1 MRLVW
6 MPSAAL
12 IAKMHTVWNVT
23 TMNVR
28 KVFTFVRYV
37 TFLFGAA
44 AGAGILPDSTSRLL
58 RLFSC
63 FGEVAGGGAE
73 ATGAPESTTTLTS
86 SFSSLGRNQDAMVGQ
101 NKQPKPSKPNNT
113 KFTPLKMA
121 VARSGV
127 LVPSMANLHAASAK
141 KRSEIARASHMVG
154 AAASVFLCRPLCRRR
169 APKT

>member
-1 MRLVW
+1 M
-6 MPSAAL
+6 
-12 IAKMHTVWNVT
+12 
-23 TMNVR
+23 
-28 KVFTFVRYV
+28 
-37 TFLFGAA
+37 
-44 AGAGILPDSTSRLL
+44 SRLL

-63 FGEVAGGGAE
+63 FGGAAGAGVAA
-73 ATGAPESTTTLTS
+73 AGAPESTTTLTPS
-86 SFSSLGRNQDAMVGQ
+86 SPSALSSSLGRNQDEMVGQ

-154 AAASVFLCRPLCRRR
+154 VFFLRLSVQASLSSEGANVSM
-169 APKT
+169 

>member
-1 MRLVW
+1 
-6 MPSAAL
+6 
-12 IAKMHTVWNVT
+12 
-23 TMNVR
+23 MNVR

-44 AGAGILPDSTSRLL
+44 AGAGATTLPDSTSRLL
-58 RLFSC
+58 RLF
-63 FGEVAGGGAE
+63 FGEAAGAGVAA
-73 ATGAPESTTTLTS
+73 AGAPESTTTLTS
-86 SFSSLGRNQDAMVGQ
+86 SPPSALFSSLGRNQDEMVGQ

-141 KRSEIARASHMVG
+141 KRSEIARASHMVRCL
-154 AAASVFLCRPLCRRR
+154 SSR
-169 APKT
+169 APASR